1 MRALRAALSSTSSLG
16 FRLGSM
22 LVLALLP
29 LGVLSMMQAQSA
41 RDQIRQTTLDGIG
54 GATFQAVEPQIALI
68 RAGQTTV
75 RLVAQDLGR
84 ALPPA
89 PDCAARLRGLVGA
102 VPEASVLAFIPMSGR
117 MDCASNGRQHDFA
130 GDPVF
135 GQMIARPEPA
145 LVFNPHGPVS
155 DRAVIGISHP
165 VLDAAGRQI
174 GVAAISIP
182 NQVINLR
189 DYAEDGA
196 EDSALWQPALI
207 LAFTGDGTRLASS
220 LPESAERRLL
230 PPGATPA
237 TLAAEAGQPRFLT
250 SPDGAERILSVA
262 TVADDLFLTAVW
274 QREAPQGWVASA
286 FAPYLLPALTWAAAL
301 LAAAFG
307 AEWLVVR
314 HVRTLTRAMTAYG
327 SGARAH
333 LQDARQHEA
342 RLPDTRTAPTEI
354 RRLHAVYD
362 QLLETIDREEA
373 ELQNLLVDKEV
384 LLRETHHRSGNSLQV
399 IASVMRMYRR
409 ETRDPELRA
418 ILDGLINRVIALSA
432 THTSLYSQTGRRDVP
447 MDEILAGVVRRLKDI
462 HGIALGTASKQFDP
476 IRMPVQAAVPLAL
489 ALTETVTCHFSAK
502 ARLGQG
508 GVQISLSRLGGP
520 PAPDQTQLPGQPE
533 DTIRLRVS
541 GPAVPEFSAD
551 TLSGPAAIPR
561 RMLTQFALQ
570 LHGKLTIRSEGDRSV
585 VELIFPGTLPG
596 TAPPT
601 PGISTPGISA
611 PVPARTAG

>member
-1 MRALRAALSSTSSLG
+1 
-16 FRLGSM
+16 M
-22 LVLALLP
+22 LVLALMP
-29 LGVLSMMQAQSA
+29 LGVLSMMQAQIA

-102 VPEASVLAFIPMSGR
+102 VPEASVLAYIPMSGR

-130 GDPVF
+130 GDPIF

-155 DRAVIGISHP
+155 GRAVIGISHP

-182 NQVINLR
+182 NQVITLR

-274 QREAPQGWVASA
+274 QREAPQGLLASA

-314 HVRTLTRAMTAYG
+314 HVRALTRAMTAYG
-327 SGARAH
+327 SGPRTH
-333 LQDARQHEA
+333 LSDARLQETRQSGSSQSGARHPEA
-342 RLPDTRTAPTEI
+342 ARPDTRTAPTEI

-520 PAPDQTQLPGQPE
+520 PAPDQTQLPGPPE

-570 LHGKLTIRSEGDRSV
+570 LHGKLTIRSDEDRSV
-585 VELIFPGTLPG
+585 VELIFPGTPAPLAAAPTAAKST
-596 TAPPT
+596 TAPPRL
-601 PGISTPGISA
+601 G
-611 PVPARTAG
+611 

>member
-1 MRALRAALSSTSSLG
+1 MKALRTALSSTSSLG

-29 LGVLSMMQAQSA
+29 LGVLSMVQAQMA
-41 RDQIRQTTLDGIG
+41 REQIRQTTLDGIG
-54 GATFQAVEPQIALI
+54 GATFQAVEPQITMI
-68 RAGQTTV
+68 RDAQTTV
-75 RLVAQDLGR
+75 RLLAQDLGR
-84 ALPPA
+84 GLPEA
-89 PDCAARLRGLVGA
+89 AECVARLRALAKA
-102 VPEASVLAFIPMSGR
+102 VPEASVMGYIPMSGQ
-117 MDCASNGRQHDFA
+117 MDCASNGRRHNFA

-135 GQMIARPEPA
+135 NQMIARPEPT

-155 DRAVIGISHP
+155 GRAVIGISHP
-165 VLDAAGRQI
+165 VLDAGGRQI
-174 GVAAISIP
+174 GVAAIAIP
-182 NQVINLR
+182 NQAITLS
-189 DYAEDGA
+189 DYAENGA

-207 LAFTGDGTRLASS
+207 LAFTGNGTRLASS
-220 LPESAERRLL
+220 LPEAEERRLM
-230 PPGATPA
+230 PEGVTPT
-237 TLAAEAGQPRFLT
+237 TLATEAGAPRFVT
-250 SPDGAERILSVA
+250 SPDGRERILSVA
-262 TVADDLFLTAVW
+262 AVADDLFLTAIW
-274 QREAPQGWVASA
+274 QPEEAHNWLGSA

-314 HVRTLTRAMTAYG
+314 HVRALTRAMTAHG
-327 SGARAH
+327 SGTRAP
-333 LQDARQHEA
+333 
-342 RLPDTRTAPTEI
+342 LPDTATAPTEI

-373 ELQNLLVDKEV
+373 ELQNLLVDKEL

-409 ETRDPELRA
+409 ETTDPGLRA
-418 ILDGLINRVIALSA
+418 VLDGLINRVIALSA

-447 MDEILAGVVRRLKDI
+447 MDEILSGVVRRLKDI

-489 ALTETVTCHFSAK
+489 ALTETITCHFSAK
-502 ARLGQG
+502 NRLGQG

-520 PAPDQTQLPGQPE
+520 PDPDQTQLPGAPQ
-533 DTIRLRVS
+533 DTIRLRVC
-541 GPAVPEFSAD
+541 GPAVPEFSPE

-570 LHGKLTIRSEGDRSV
+570 LHGKLTIRSDGDRSL
-585 VELIFPGTLPG
+585 VELIFPGTPPG
-596 TAPPT
+596 TAALSPAPPR
-601 PGISTPGISA
+601 A
-611 PVPARTAG
+611 PA